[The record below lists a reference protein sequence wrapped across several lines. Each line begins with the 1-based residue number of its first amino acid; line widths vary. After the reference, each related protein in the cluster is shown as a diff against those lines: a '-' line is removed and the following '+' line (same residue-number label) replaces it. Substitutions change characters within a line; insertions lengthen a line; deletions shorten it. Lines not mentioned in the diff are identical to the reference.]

1 MSAAANQPPLIVHV
15 VHHFDTGGLEN
26 GMINLFNKL
35 PAARFRHAVICLTD
49 YTHFRQRI
57 TAQTVDFY
65 ALHKSPGH
73 DFWWAPRLWRL
84 LRRLKPDLVHTRNLS
99 ALEAQFVAAL
109 AGIRH
114 TVHGEHGRDVFDLH
128 GLSRRYT
135 LLRRAAQPWVSQYI
149 AVSRDL
155 ARWLNETVRVPVGKI
170 HHIYNGVDCKKFHP
184 RRIDSDS
191 MDSASG
197 ARPGILPEG
206 FASNDSVVFGSV
218 GRMAEVKDYPTLTR
232 AFIHLLHAHPEA
244 RRRARLVIV
253 GEGSDRIRCM
263 GMLAEGGVAE
273 LAWLPGE
280 RHDIAEILRALDVFV
295 LASLNE
301 GISNTLLEAQA
312 SGLPV
317 IATRVGGNIELV
329 EHDINGTL
337 VAPAD
342 VAGMAQALL
351 SYLDVDARV
360 LEQGRQARQRVVAHF
375 SMTAMAD
382 TYARVYDQVLGRN
395 TPPVGTPPGQ
405 A

>member
-1 MSAAANQPPLIVHV
+1 MSAAATQPPLIVHV

-26 GMINLFNKL
+26 GMVNLFNTL
-35 PAARFRHAVICLTD
+35 PATRFRHAVICLTD

-57 TAQTVDFY
+57 TAQTVDFH

-73 DFWWAPRLWRL
+73 DFAWAPRLWRL

-99 ALEAQFVAAL
+99 ALEAQFVAAA
-109 AGIRH
+109 AGVRH

-155 ARWLNETVRVPVGKI
+155 ARWLNETVRVPARKI
-170 HHIYNGVDCKKFHP
+170 HHIYNGVDCEKFHP
-184 RRIDSDS
+184 RRVDSDG
-191 MDSASG
+191 MNSAGG
-197 ARPGILPEG
+197 ARAGILPEG
-206 FASNDSVVFGSV
+206 FASDDSVVFGSV

-232 AFIHLLHAHPEA
+232 AFIRLLHEHPEA

-263 GMLAEGGVAE
+263 GMLAEAGVAE

-280 RHDIAEILRALDVFV
+280 RQDIAEILRALDVFV
-295 LASLNE
+295 LGSLNE

-329 EHDINGTL
+329 EHGINGTL

-342 VAGMAQALL
+342 VPGMAQALL
-351 SYLDVDARV
+351 RYLDAAARI
-360 LEQGRQARQRVVAHF
+360 LEQGRQARQRVVERF
-375 SMTAMAD
+375 SISAMAD
-382 TYARVYDQVLGRN
+382 AYARVYDQVLGRN